1 MSFSIGLSAMNAAQE
16 EIAVTGNNIAN
27 ASTNG
32 FKSSRA
38 EFADVYAATVG
49 GGGSRQQGGGVGLQ
63 EIAQNFSQ
71 GNISF
76 TDNTLDLAINGG
88 GFFILRGEAGNVFTR
103 AGAFGTDQNG
113 NIVNSSGEKLQ
124 GFAATSQGKAT
135 GGGPL
140 SDLVVTTGSIPPQAT
155 KLVASAINLDAA
167 ATPSSIIGSKVIS
180 NGGVSGVPQL
190 GVRIAREAQIAG
202 KISVTGTDFS
212 GTTTARTVGS
222 VNIQNGLNFNT
233 AGGAQGF
240 SISVNGGPYIAVDLS
255 SLNTA
260 SAEEVRNHVQARL
273 NAAPGLASPNNVVV
287 TVENNRLIMTTAA
300 EGNSARININA
311 VRGLA
316 ASIVSAS
323 DVKGKTAPPTGLTIR
338 LNGVSREIVI
348 EDDFSN
354 TGAAAL
360 ALGGGAGSG
369 NEALEDFIQSEINS
383 SASLL
388 GKIDVSIDNLGNF
401 IFKTT
406 SPGNHNLAI
415 DPIMTTAGSVN
426 FNQIVE
432 FSTSRRTGSL
442 DLDNLNFLG
451 ANGTSFT
458 LSVGDE
464 TLQIVLEEDYRA
476 AGGPAANL
484 GEYAESGLE
493 ALEDEI
499 QSQINRSSLPG
510 AVKVSIAANG
520 QFVFEITDSSEH
532 VLKVE
537 SDSLPATSQG
547 GLDVSNG
554 YDFATT
560 PYTFTVS
567 YQIEGEPQVVSAPI
581 TLDTDYQTGTALVDA
596 LQNLINTG
604 MGFTPGNIKVMAGMD
619 PLTGELTIKTEG
631 TGPESFLSVLISDP
645 AVVPSPAV
653 VGDTSA
659 LVDQRAVGSGPGL
672 DFGAVATFS
681 GNEYDNT
688 GLVAVSNGYTKE
700 IIDVVDSQG
709 KKQQITVPAG
719 VSANA
724 VAALFSNVPGIA
736 AKATTVAYIT
746 ATNSGDPENR
756 GSTDPF
762 VDSNLPLR
770 FAINGVNFE
779 STQVQPSDR
788 YTDLANQINGSSG
801 NMTAKIVSN
810 ADGDPILEVTENN
823 GLDLV
828 FSGGTGGRGS
838 ITVTGSTRNLTTGAH
853 EIAVDSASTQIDNLA
868 NLNNDAIVVGGVV
881 DFTLDENVTMQ
892 DARKFP
898 NGADIQV
905 TQSSIFGNI
914 DEADALQGARFEL
927 NTFDPEDANTY
938 YRSTAIAVFDSLGN
952 QHTLTQFFVK
962 ERSTASSPDGSLW
975 SVYFQVD
982 GKNIGFD
989 PGSTDQKASMAKA
1002 SLRFAANGLYDVTQE
1017 PIYITN
1023 WTPLDSSGQ
1032 PAGAAPRPGDH
1043 TVVELLTNSNFKID
1057 LTKLTQFG
1065 GDFAVQSNTQNGFA
1079 KGQLTGLEINTRG
1092 LVSAR
1097 FSNGQSKVLGEVA
1110 LADFADPT
1118 KLANIGGTRF
1128 AQTAESGEGTPSGAG
1143 TAGLGAIQSG
1153 ALEESNVDLSE
1164 QLVQLIVSQRN
1175 FQAAAQIIESADS
1188 ATQTIINL

>member
-1 MSFSIGLSAMNAAQE
+1 MSFNIGLSALNAAQE

-63 EIAQNFSQ
+63 GIAQNFAQ

-88 GFFILRGEAGNVFTR
+88 GFFILRGESGNVFTR
-103 AGAFGTDQNG
+103 AGAFGTDQSG
-113 NIVNSSGEKLQ
+113 NIVNSMGEKLQ
-124 GFAATSQGKAT
+124 GFAATSEGKAA

-155 KLVASAINLDAA
+155 TLVASAINLDAA
-167 ATPSSIIGSKVIS
+167 ATPSSVIGSKVIS

-190 GVRIAREAQIAG
+190 GVRIAREAHIAG
-202 KISVTGTDFS
+202 KISTTGTDFS
-212 GTTTARTVGS
+212 GTTAARTVGS
-222 VNIQNGLNFNT
+222 VNIQNGLDFDS

-240 SISVNGGPYIAVDLS
+240 SISVNGGPYVAIDLS
-255 SLNTA
+255 SLDTSTA
-260 SAEEVRNHVQARL
+260 TEVRNHVQAQL
-273 NAAPGLASPNNVVV
+273 DAAPGLATPNNVLV
-287 TVENNRLIMTTAA
+287 TVENNRLILTTAA
-300 EGNSARININA
+300 EGDTARININA
-311 VRGLA
+311 VQGLA
-316 ASIVSAS
+316 SSIVSS
-323 DVKGKTAPPTGLTIR
+323 TDVNGKTAPPTGLTIR
-338 LNGVSREIVI
+338 LDGVSREIVI
-348 EDDFSN
+348 EGDFSN

-369 NEALEDFIQSEINS
+369 NEALEDFIQGEINS
-383 SASLL
+383 SAGLL

-406 SPGNHNLAI
+406 TPGNQNLSI
-415 DPIMTTAGSVN
+415 DPIVTTAGSVN

-451 ANGTSFT
+451 ASDTSFT
-458 LSVGDE
+458 ISVGDE
-464 TLQIVLEEDYRA
+464 TLQIALEEDYRA
-476 AGGPAANL
+476 SGGPAANL

-499 QSQINRSSLPG
+499 QSQINQSSLPG

-520 QFVFEITDSSEH
+520 QFVFEITDSSEY

-537 SDSLPATSQG
+537 SDSLPPTSQG

-567 YQIEGEPQVVSAPI
+567 YEIDGEPPVVSGPI
-581 TLDTDYQTGTALVDA
+581 TLDTEFETGTALVDA
-596 LQNLINTG
+596 LQNLINTE
-604 MGFTPGNIKVMAGMD
+604 MGFTPGNIKVVAGMD
-619 PLTGELTIKTEG
+619 PLTGELTIKTEN

-645 AVVPSPAV
+645 AVVPSPSV
-653 VGDTSA
+653 IGDTSA
-659 LVDQRAVGSGPGL
+659 LVDQRAAGSGPGL
-672 DFGAVATFS
+672 DFGVVATFS

-688 GLVAVSNGYTKE
+688 GLVAVSNGFTRE
-700 IIDVVDSQG
+700 IIDVIDNHG
-709 KKQQITVPAG
+709 NRQQITVPAG
-719 VSANA
+719 ASANA

-746 ATNSGDPENR
+746 GTNSGDPENK
-756 GSTDPF
+756 GSIDPF
-762 VDSNLPLR
+762 VDANLPLR

-788 YTDLANQINGSSG
+788 YTDLANQINASSG

-828 FSGGTGGRGS
+828 FSGGIDWRGS
-838 ITVTGSTRNLTTGAH
+838 ITVTGSTRNLTTGTH
-853 EIAVDSASTQIDNLA
+853 QIAVNSASTQIDNLA
-868 NLNNDAIVVGGVV
+868 NLNNDAIVIGGVV

-892 DARKFP
+892 DARKLA

-914 DEADALQGARFEL
+914 DDSDALQGTRFEL

-962 ERSTASSPDGSLW
+962 ERPTEASPSGSLW
-975 SVYFQVD
+975 SVYFQID

-989 PGSTDQKASMAKA
+989 PGSTDHKPSMAKA
-1002 SLRFAANGLYDVTQE
+1002 NLRFAANGLYDITQE

-1032 PAGAAPRPGDH
+1032 PAGAGPVPGDH
-1043 TVVELLTNSNFKID
+1043 TVAELTTNSNFKID

-1079 KGQLTGLEINTRG
+1079 KGQLTGLEIDTRG
-1092 LVSAR
+1092 LMSAR
-1097 FSNGQSKVLGEVA
+1097 FSNGQSKILGEIA
-1110 LADFADPT
+1110 LADFADPS

-1128 AQTAESGEGTPSGAG
+1128 AKTAESGEGTPSGAG

-1153 ALEESNVDLSE
+1153 ALEDSNVDLSE

-1175 FQAAAQIIESADS
+1175 FQAAAQIIESTDS